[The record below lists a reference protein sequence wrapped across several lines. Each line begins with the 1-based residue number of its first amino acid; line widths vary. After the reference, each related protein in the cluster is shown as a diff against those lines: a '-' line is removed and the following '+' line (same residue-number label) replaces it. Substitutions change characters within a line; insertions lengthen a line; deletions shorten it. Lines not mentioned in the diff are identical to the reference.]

1 MSNERDRRSEG
12 LDEIAQLIARAGPRP
27 EPAVEIEQS
36 VRAAVESAWQEAN
49 AQRSAQR
56 RTRWLAVAASLA
68 AITGGLLWVGMRHRI
83 ARMPADTT
91 LLAVRGGVTVN
102 AADRRLVV
110 AGSHLPVGTT
120 LGTSKDGFVLM
131 TVAAE
136 SVRVGPGSR
145 VRIGPGGRLRLSA
158 GRIYVETTGTG
169 HAGAPL
175 IVSTPFGRISHL
187 GTQFQV
193 VVGASDMA
201 VSVRSGHVRVKD
213 YTGNVQRLRAGEE
226 VEVLSGGAVRRSEI
240 RPYGPDWAWADSL
253 VPDLPIDGRPLTDF
267 LDWYSRE
274 TGLRLVLLGP
284 GTAAAIHHTV
294 LSGSIAGM
302 TPNQALVAVMATTR
316 FKYDTKVPGE
326 LRIRMR
332 SRAD

>member
-1 MSNERDRRSEG
+1 MSHERDRRSEG

-27 EPAVEIEQS
+27 APAVEIEQS
-36 VRAAVESAWQEAN
+36 VRAAVEGAWQEAN

-56 RTRWLAVAASLA
+56 RTRWLAFAASLA
-68 AITGGLLWVGMRHRI
+68 AITGGLLWVGLHDRI
-83 ARMPADTT
+83 APIPADTT

-102 AADRRLVV
+102 AAGRRLVV
-110 AGSHLPVGTT
+110 AGSHLPLGTT

-136 SVRVGPGSR
+136 SVRVGPDSR
-145 VRIGPGGRLRLSA
+145 VRIGSGGHLRLSR
-158 GRIYVETTGTG
+158 GRIYVETTDTG
-169 HAGAPL
+169 RSGAPL

-193 VVGASDMA
+193 LVRGSAMA
-201 VSVRSGHVRVKD
+201 VSVRTGHVRVKD
-213 YTGNVQRLRAGEE
+213 DTGNVQRLSAGEE
-226 VEVLSGGAVRRSEI
+226 EEVLRGGTVRRMAI
-240 RPYGPDWAWADSL
+240 TPYGPAWAWADSL

-267 LDWYSRE
+267 LDWYAHE

-284 GTAAAIHHTV
+284 GTAAAVHRTV

-302 TPNQALVAVMATTR
+302 TPTQALVAVMATTR
-316 FKYDTKVPGE
+316 FEYDTKIPGE